1 MSLPLTPARLA
12 SVYEMLRIFP
22 PFSRWKLP
30 QAAEVQFHVAKTSQ
44 WHAAWWIEGSTHH
57 IEVSGKKHAHLAS
70 LVCSMAHEMIHVRQR
85 IAKTETNGAEHNAE
99 FKKDATLI
107 CRRFGFDAGQFLG

>member
-1 MSLPLTPARLA
+1 MSLLITSARLA
-12 SVYEMLRIFP
+12 AVYEMLRAFP
-22 PFSRWKLP
+22 PFSRWRLP
-30 QAAEVQFHVAKTSQ
+30 AADAVRFHVAKTDK
-44 WHAAWWIEGSTHH
+44 WHAAWWIDGSTHH

-85 IAKTETNGAEHNAE
+85 IAKIETNGAEHNAE
-99 FKKDATLI
+99 FKQAAKSV